1 MTDKRIVLVT
11 VPDKKLG
18 ENIAAELIRLRLAAC
33 VNIIPGITSIYEWEG
48 KVETGSEIL
57 LIIKTRVEA
66 FDALRRIVQAL
77 HPYQVPE
84 IISVPVEM
92 GLQKYLDWVDAMVP
106 PAGAAEKKQT

>member
-11 VPDKKLG
+11 VPEKHLG
-18 ENIAAELIRLRLAAC
+18 ESIAAELVRLRLAAC
-33 VNIIPGITSIYEWEG
+33 VNIIPGITSVYEWEG
-48 KVETGSEIL
+48 KLETGSESL
-57 LIIKTRVEA
+57 MIIKTRVEA
-66 FDALRRIVQAL
+66 FDALRQVIQAL

-106 PAGAAEKKQT
+106 TRAASDNRSV